1 MTGMAFSA
9 GALDANRAGRLGP
22 DQLRDL
28 QASVRYRRRG
38 LVGHLLHSGDA
49 FAQDVAGGQ
58 VASVEGA
65 ITKKILQPTYGTNE
79 GVAPPS
85 YQIWVASRQA
95 GNQQFKS
102 GNEFYDSA
110 PDDGFVRLFYLL
122 QSKWAVN
129 FERLPDA
136 PPKDRRLGD
145 RTEQAL
151 LDWRAARKAHDAVGE
166 AEARAGM
173 ASIRREFASY
183 LPEHGLPAHE
193 QLAPGRLREAI
204 IGDWESPFLSI
215 SVRTDG
221 TLSTTMGAGAAQ
233 AGRWSVDPAGRVVTD
248 VMGASMAIEAS
259 VAGDVLTL
267 IINGQALNLRRSPA

>member
-1 MTGMAFSA
+1 MTDMAFSA

-49 FAQDVAGGQ
+49 FAQDVASGQ

-65 ITKKILQPTYGTNE
+65 ITKKIQQSTYGGE
-79 GVAPPS
+79 GEAPPS
-85 YQIWVASRQA
+85 YRIWVASRQA
-95 GNQQFKS
+95 GNQQLKS
-102 GNEFYDSA
+102 GAEFYDFA
-110 PDDGFVRLFYLL
+110 PDGGFVRLFYLP

-129 FERLPDA
+129 FEWLPDA
-136 PPKDRRLGD
+136 PPQDRRLGE
-145 RTEQAL
+145 RAGQAL
-151 LDWRAARKAHDAVGE
+151 LGWRAARKAHDVVGE

-173 ASIRREFASY
+173 ASIRREVASY

-215 SVRTDG
+215 SVCADG
-221 TLSTTMGAGAAQ
+221 TLTTTIGADAVQ

-248 VMGASMAIEAS
+248 VMGASMAIDAS

-267 IINGQALNLRRSPA
+267 VIIGQALNLRRSPA

>member
-1 MTGMAFSA
+1 MTDMAFSA

-22 DQLRDL
+22 EQLRDL
-28 QASVRYRRRG
+28 QASVRHRRRG

-49 FAQDVAGGQ
+49 FAQDVANGQ
-58 VASVEGA
+58 VASAEGA
-65 ITKKILQPTYGTNE
+65 ITKKIWQPSYSGDGTS
-79 GVAPPS
+79 PPS

-102 GNEFYDSA
+102 DQEFYDSA
-110 PDDGFVRLFYLL
+110 PDGGFVRLFYLP

-129 FERLPDA
+129 FEWLPDA
-136 PPKDRRLGD
+136 PPHDRKLRERG
-145 RTEQAL
+145 EQVL

-166 AEARAGM
+166 AEARAEM
-173 ASIRREFASY
+173 ASIRREVGSY
-183 LPEHGLPAHE
+183 LPEDGLPAQE
-193 QLAPGRLREAI
+193 RLAPGRLGQAI
-204 IGDWESPFLSI
+204 IGDWESPFVRI

-221 TLSTTMGAGAAQ
+221 TLTTTMGTGAAQ
-233 AGRWSVDPAGRVVTD
+233 AGRWSVDSDGRVVTD
-248 VMGASMAIEAS
+248 VMGASMAIDAT

>member
-1 MTGMAFSA
+1 MTDMAFSA

-49 FAQDVAGGQ
+49 FAQDVASGQ

-65 ITKKILQPTYGTNE
+65 ITKKILQSGYGGE

-95 GNQQFKS
+95 GNQQFRS

-110 PDDGFVRLFYLL
+110 PDGGFVRLFYLL

-129 FERLPDA
+129 FEWLPDA
-136 PPKDRRLGD
+136 LPKDRRLGESA
-145 RTEQAL
+145 EQAL

-166 AEARAGM
+166 AEARARM
-173 ASIRREFASY
+173 APVGREVASY
-183 LPEHGLPAHE
+183 LPDHGLPAHE

-215 SVRTDG
+215 CVRTDG
-221 TLSTTMGAGAAQ
+221 TLSTTMGATAAQ

-267 IINGQALNLRRSPA
+267 IIDGQALNLRRTPA